1 MDTNIRIEPSM
12 LIRNVDEM
20 VNTANRMELFI
31 LRRKKGNADVIP
43 DGNDDVFRSLG
54 FKVKPTDDWLP

>member
-43 DGNDDVFRSLG
+43 DGNDDAFRLLG